1 MDLNLQIT
9 DMTGARPEHST
20 VIVNFVAAVRKQLR
34 NSTCYVF
41 SDNVQY
47 RWHTKNG
54 EEKTVIP
61 DASINCRVKSRR
73 GNTFIDAPRF
83 VMEVLS
89 ESTEKFDRTDKK
101 EIYREQE
108 IDEYWIVDW
117 RKKQVEIY
125 NLDYDEEQKPQYY
138 LWKVISEENKD
149 ELKIVHFPHIA
160 ITFDELFEEVDL

>member
-1 MDLNLQIT
+1 M
-9 DMTGARPEHST
+9 
-20 VIVNFVAAVRKQLR
+20 
-34 NSTCYVF
+34 
-41 SDNVQY
+41 
-47 RWHTKNG
+47 
-54 EEKTVIP
+54 P

-89 ESTEKFDRTDKK
+89 QSTEKFDRTEKK

-117 RKKQVEIY
+117 QKKQVEIY
-125 NLDYDEEQKPQYY
+125 NLDYDEEQNPQYY
-138 LWKVISEENKD
+138 LWKVVSEENKE
-149 ELKIVHFPHIA
+149 ELKIVHFPNIA